1 MDVEFVRVHRNGP
14 NPLNNG
20 KPRSITA
27 RLVYRS
33 KKDEILHAQK
43 QMKQQNVQLPFYIT
57 PQSPMPTVENR
68 REIMEILKC
77 SI

>member
-1 MDVEFVRVHRNGP
+1 MDVEFVRVYRNGP

-68 REIMEILKC
+68 RKIMEILKC